1 LLIYSGAKNISGYSI
16 VKKITNICAA
26 IIFLAIAPAPLLS
39 QTTLYGGRGLLRTYS
54 AETVGRSKFFIN
66 SYFLSFFESENAQAS
81 LQKDHTL
88 ALCFTYGLNSKA
100 EFYARLTPYQ
110 DDQAHIWGPPGDSRL
125 GFKFRTPLSG
135 GIFLTAINLFASIP
149 TGKNHNVPYEP
160 YSSGQ
165 LGAAAMA
172 ILSFDFT
179 ESFPL
184 FPLKA
189 NLNFGYFDQNV
200 KDAPF
205 ASPEDQYLLAAG
217 IKFPLRSSILY
228 TEYSAEVFANN
239 PQVTEYRYNSQRL
252 TQGFKFLGPWDLI
265 FDLALD
271 LSLAKQPKDNNND
284 FLKKYADWKF
294 IIGINYEMVFKKA
307 GNPYEKNSKK
317 PPAPQDDEA
326 LSEVHQKRQQVQDEL
341 KRMENSVEDKDSQD
355 KQTDKKAST
364 KKKKENEEPPGC

>member
-1 LLIYSGAKNISGYSI
+1 MKRIA
-16 VKKITNICAA
+16 NICAA
-26 IIFLAIAPAPLLS
+26 IIFIALVPASLFS

-66 SYFLSFFESENAQAS
+66 SYFLSFFESENSQAS
-81 LQKDHTL
+81 LQKDHTV

-135 GIFLTAINLFASIP
+135 GILLSAINLFAVLP

-165 LGAAAMA
+165 LAAGAMA

-179 ESFPL
+179 DSFPL

-189 NLNFGYFDQNV
+189 NLNFGYLDQNV
-200 KDAPF
+200 KDSPF
-205 ASPEDQYLLAAG
+205 TSPEDQYLLAAG
-217 IKFPLRSSILY
+217 IKFPIRSSILY

-239 PQVTEYRYNSQRL
+239 PLVSEYSYNSQRL

-271 LSLAKQPKDNNND
+271 FSLSKEPKDTNTE
-284 FLKKYADWKF
+284 FLKKYADWK
-294 IIGINYEMVFKKA
+294 IIVGVNYEMVFKKDE
-307 GNPYEKNSKK
+307 NPYEKHLKK
-317 PPAPQDDEA
+317 QAEPQDDEA
-326 LSEVHQKRQQVQDEL
+326 LYEVHQKRQQVQDEL
-341 KRMENSVEDKDSQD
+341 KRMENSVGDKDSQD
-355 KQTDKKAST
+355 NKTEKKDST
-364 KKKKENEEPPGC
+364 KKKKENDEPPGY